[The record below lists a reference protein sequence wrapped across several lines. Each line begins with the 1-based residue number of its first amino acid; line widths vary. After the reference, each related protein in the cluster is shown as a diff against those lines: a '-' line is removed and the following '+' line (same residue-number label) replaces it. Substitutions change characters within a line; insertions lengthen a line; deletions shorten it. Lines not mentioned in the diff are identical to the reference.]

1 VYVENKNKIMQNMIN
16 DMMREINDDYYTS
29 VKKSILDYVLKDET
43 EKMRIG
49 IMEIFNPVVDYGDN
63 IYK

>member
-1 VYVENKNKIMQNMIN
+1 MQNMIN